1 MGGEE
6 GRLAGRANAGERGE
20 ASVPGAELSSRAS
33 SFLVVSR
40 RKKHRGK
47 VASPTRPPVLDC
59 TGVVQG
65 TRSLEIK
72 ADCHLVQLV
81 KLARRAMAR
90 TVVVRGE
97 NCLDDKNDEDEEEI
111 LRVEL
116 VAMEDIARQC
126 RRNFPHYTHCKES
139 RD

>member
-1 MGGEE
+1 MQEKGET
-6 GRLAGRANAGERGE
+6 RPYL
-20 ASVPGAELSSRAS
+20 ELSYVRE
-33 SFLVVSR
+33 LR
-40 RKKHRGK
+40 RFWSLAAGKSIETK